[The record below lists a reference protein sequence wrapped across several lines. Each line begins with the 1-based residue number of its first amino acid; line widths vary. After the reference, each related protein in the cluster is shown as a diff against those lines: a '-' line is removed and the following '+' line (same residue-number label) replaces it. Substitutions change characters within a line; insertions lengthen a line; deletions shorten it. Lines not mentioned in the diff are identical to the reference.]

1 MRRSRLGPF
10 VVEIPESR
18 RERRR
23 GLLGRDSLVP
33 GHGMLFEGARSVHT
47 FGMRFAILVA
57 FLDRNDRVLRTR
69 LLPPRRLAWCRDA
82 RNVLE

>member
-1 MRRSRLGPF
+1 
-10 VVEIPESR
+10 
-18 RERRR
+18 
-23 GLLGRDSLVP
+23 
-33 GHGMLFEGARSVHT
+33 MLFEGARSIHT

-82 RNVLE
+82 RNVLELGSEERVVVGSLLSPGDREPRTTLGARGIGRRART